1 MDILIRP
8 AIPQEAD
15 ILTVLARKSNRIWEY
30 PEAYHQ
36 KWDNELYMD
45 PSHITRNMVYLA
57 ELAKEVIGYFSIVY
71 MRVDCQLGSR
81 FVNRGFW
88 LENLFVL
95 PEYMGKGVGSALLQ
109 HAKLLCRK
117 QDIKKLYVFVEPYA
131 RGFYDRMGGQF
142 IRQSPTE
149 FIDRVIPV
157 YSLLI
162 KQRKDD
168 YLGFYSRRLQWR
180 KSAGKL

>member
-1 MDILIRP
+1 MDIIIRP
-8 AIPQEAD
+8 AIPQEAG
-15 ILTVLARKSNRIWEY
+15 ILTVLARRSNRFWDY
-30 PEAYHQ
+30 PEEYHN

-45 PSHITRNMVYLA
+45 PSHITRNMVCLA
-57 ELAKEVIGYFSIVY
+57 ELAKEIIGYFSIVY
-71 MRVDCQLGSR
+71 VRTDSQLGNR

-95 PEYMGKGVGSALLQ
+95 PEYMGKGVGSALLH
-109 HAKLLCRK
+109 HANLLCRE
-117 QDIKKLYVFVEPYA
+117 QGIKKLYVFVEPYA

-157 YSLLI
+157 YSI
-162 KQRKDD
+162 STTHRDD
-168 YLGFYSRRLQWR
+168 IIIACGRS
-180 KSAGKL
+180 SALTL